1 MKLFLA
7 LIFCFHFLHYPLSCT
22 AKRELQVGVILDSD
36 SLIGKIGSRYLSIAL
51 SDFYSLHSNYSTR
64 LALHFRDSKEQ
75 TLSAAYSGLELLK
88 DVKVDAIIGPQ
99 KSAQANF
106 VMDLGDIARVPVI
119 SFSATSPSLRPR
131 SPYFVQTGLSD
142 DAQAGAIAA
151 IVESFKWSQVVLI
164 FEDSE
169 FGHGIVPS
177 LSNAFQEMNV
187 RVSYKSQIPV
197 SASSDFLLKELY
209 KMMTLQTRV
218 FVVQTSS
225 NLGSRL
231 FMKAKEIGMMNE
243 GYAWII
249 TQTLMDVMNLMDSN
263 VVETMQGVLGV
274 KPLIPRTKR
283 LHSFEKR
290 LRSKLLKDK
299 SKTLDH
305 PGFGQPDLSVFGLWA
320 YDTLWALAEAAEK
333 VGRGREGKEVLDKRI
348 ADSSSDPFSVGV
360 SESGP
365 ELLQAILGTRFEG
378 ISGKFQLAD
387 GKREASSFQIL
398 NVVGNGEREVGI
410 WTPSQGIN
418 LKMNG
423 TNFYSS
429 SREIF
434 KSTVIWPGGSSVVP
448 RGWEIPVAGKKLR
461 IGVPVKSGFTDF
473 VRVERD
479 KELNKTQVSG
489 YYIDVFNS
497 VMSSL
502 QYAVR
507 YDFVPFEKPD
517 GSSAGTYN
525 DLVYQVFLQNFD
537 AAVGD
542 VSITANRSKYADFT
556 MPFAEGGVLGI
567 VPIAYEDVDNIWT
580 FLKPLTKKLWLTS
593 IVFFIVT
600 GMAVWILEHRVSS
613 AFRGP
618 PSQHVGMI
626 LYFPFS
632 TLVFAHRERIMSNL
646 ARLVVVVWMFVVLIL
661 NSTYTASLSSRLTV
675 QRLKPAIK
683 DVNQLIKNG
692 DFVGCPEGS
701 FITDL
706 LKEKGFEESKIKT
719 YKTPEDF
726 NNALSNG
733 SSNGGISAYFD
744 GAPYTKLFLSKYC
757 GKYTIGPTYRTDGF
771 AFVFPRGSPLVADV
785 SRAVIELTENG
796 RILEIGNQGLRNEA
810 TCTGPDSTQL
820 GSTSVKLQCFKGLFA
835 ITGGITG
842 SCLLVF
848 LVSYFYQNRTCLQTI
863 LDSKTTVWSKFVAI
877 CRHFDQRDTSADP
890 KEKIPDAEGGEV
902 GFSSHISEVPDL
914 SRISSHSSAVVP
926 LNIEE
931 QNHANVS
938 MVLNLGPVARHPS
951 V

>member
-1 MKLFLA
+1 MMKMLLVL
-7 LIFCFHFLHYPLSCT
+7 LICCFHFMHYPLLCT
-22 AKRELQVGVILDSD
+22 ANRELQVGVILDSD
-36 SLIGKIGSRYLSIAL
+36 SLIGRIGRRFLSIAL

-64 LALHFRDSKEQ
+64 LALHFRDSKDQ
-75 TLSAAYSGLELLK
+75 TLTAASSGVELLK
-88 DVKVDAIIGPQ
+88 DAKVDAIIGPQ
-99 KSAQANF
+99 KSAQGNF
-106 VMDLGDIARVPVI
+106 VMDLGGIAKVPVI
-119 SFSATSPSLRPR
+119 SFSATSPSLRPG

-142 DAQAGAIAA
+142 DAQVGAIAA

-169 FGHGIVPS
+169 FGHGIVPY
-177 LSNAFQEMNV
+177 LSNAFQEINV
-187 RVSYKSQIPV
+187 RISYKSPLPV

-209 KMMTLQTRV
+209 KMMTMQTRV
-218 FVVQTSS
+218 FVVQTSTD
-225 NLGSRL
+225 LGARL
-231 FMKAKEIGMMNE
+231 FLKAKEIGMMNE

-249 TQTLMDVMNLMDSN
+249 TQTLMDVTYLMDSN
-263 VVETMQGVLGV
+263 VVEAMQGVLGV
-274 KPLIPRTKR
+274 KPLIPKTKR
-283 LHSFEKR
+283 LDRFEMRLKR
-290 LRSKLLKDK
+290 KLLKDK
-299 SKTLDH
+299 TKTLDH
-305 PGFGQPDLSVFGLWA
+305 PGFRRADLSVFGLWA
-320 YDTLWALAEAAEK
+320 YDTLWALAKAAEK
-333 VGRGREGKEVLDKRI
+333 VGRGREAKEVLDEQT
-348 ADSSSDPFSVGV
+348 ADSLTDPFAVGV

-398 NVVGNGEREVGI
+398 NVVGNGEREVAI

-418 LKMNG
+418 FKTNG

-429 SREIF
+429 SRQIF
-434 KSTVIWPGGSSVVP
+434 KSSVIWPGGSTAVP
-448 RGWEIPVAGKKLR
+448 RGWEVPVAGKKLR
-461 IGVPVKSGFTDF
+461 VGVPVKSGFTDF

-489 YYIDVFNS
+489 FYIDIFNS
-497 VMSSL
+497 VMSAL
-502 QYAVR
+502 QYAVP
-507 YDFVPFEKPD
+507 YELVPFEKPD

-537 AAVGD
+537 AAAGD
-542 VSITANRSKYADFT
+542 ISITVNRSKYADFT
-556 MPFAEGGVLGI
+556 LPFAEGGVFGI
-567 VPIAYEDVDNIWT
+567 VPIGYEDVDNIWT
-580 FLKPLTKKLWLTS
+580 FLKPLTKELWLTS
-593 IVFFIVT
+593 IVFFVFT

-632 TLVFAHRERIMSNL
+632 TLVFAHRERIVSNF

-683 DVNQLIKNG
+683 DANELIKNG

-701 FITDL
+701 FIPDL
-706 LKEKGFEESKIKT
+706 LKEKGFQETKIKK
-719 YKTPEDF
+719 YKYPEDF
-726 NNALSNG
+726 HNALSNG
-733 SSNGGISAYFD
+733 SNNGGISAYFD
-744 GAPYTKLFLSKYC
+744 GAPNIKIFLSKYC
-757 GKYTIGPTYRTDGF
+757 GKYTIGPSYRTDGF

-796 RILEIGNQGLRNEA
+796 RILEIGNQGFGNEE
-810 TCTGPDSTQL
+810 TCTGPDSARL
-820 GSTSVKLQCFKGLFA
+820 GSTSVKLQCFEGLFA

-848 LVSYFYQNRTCLQTI
+848 LVKYVYQNRTCLQTI
-863 LDSKTTVWSKFVAI
+863 LDSKTTVWSKVVAI

-890 KEKIPDAEGGEV
+890 PRDPKEKIRDAEGGEV
-902 GFSSHISEVPDL
+902 PADL
-914 SRISSHSSAVVP
+914 LRISSNSSVVVP
-926 LNIEE
+926 LNMEE
-931 QNHANVS
+931 QNNANVRMALEMQYS
-938 MVLNLGPVARHPS
+938 SPG
-951 V
+951 

>member
-1 MKLFLA
+1 ML
-7 LIFCFHFLHYPLSCT
+7 
-22 AKRELQVGVILDSD
+22 
-36 SLIGKIGSRYLSIAL
+36 
-51 SDFYSLHSNYSTR
+51 
-64 LALHFRDSKEQ
+64 
-75 TLSAAYSGLELLK
+75 
-88 DVKVDAIIGPQ
+88 
-99 KSAQANF
+99 
-106 VMDLGDIARVPVI
+106 
-119 SFSATSPSLRPR
+119 
-131 SPYFVQTGLSD
+131 
-142 DAQAGAIAA
+142 
-151 IVESFKWSQVVLI
+151 
-164 FEDSE
+164 
-169 FGHGIVPS
+169 
-177 LSNAFQEMNV
+177 
-187 RVSYKSQIPV
+187 
-197 SASSDFLLKELY
+197 
-209 KMMTLQTRV
+209 
-218 FVVQTSS
+218 
-225 NLGSRL
+225 
-231 FMKAKEIGMMNE
+231 
-243 GYAWII
+243 
-249 TQTLMDVMNLMDSN
+249 
-263 VVETMQGVLGV
+263 
-274 KPLIPRTKR
+274 
-283 LHSFEKR
+283 
-290 LRSKLLKDK
+290 
-299 SKTLDH
+299 
-305 PGFGQPDLSVFGLWA
+305 
-320 YDTLWALAEAAEK
+320 
-333 VGRGREGKEVLDKRI
+333 
-348 ADSSSDPFSVGV
+348 
-360 SESGP
+360 
-365 ELLQAILGTRFEG
+365 
-378 ISGKFQLAD
+378 
-387 GKREASSFQIL
+387 
-398 NVVGNGEREVGI
+398 
-410 WTPSQGIN
+410 
-418 LKMNG
+418 
-423 TNFYSS
+423 
-429 SREIF
+429 
-434 KSTVIWPGGSSVVP
+434 
-448 RGWEIPVAGKKLR
+448 
-461 IGVPVKSGFTDF
+461 
-473 VRVERD
+473 
-479 KELNKTQVSG
+479 
-489 YYIDVFNS
+489 
-497 VMSSL
+497 SL

-771 AFVFPRGSPLVADV
+771 AFVSIFSYTLSV
-785 SRAVIELTENG
+785 SLRRAVIELTENG

-926 LNIEE
+926 LNMEE

-938 MVLNLGPVARHPS
+938 MGLNLGPVARHPS